1 MSAADRRI
9 RKLTPKGLVMFN
21 EQCEK
26 LKRKT
31 DETWAEVEDALV
43 TSGTC
48 AKDFHKIRE
57 VERLI
62 SVKFKDFCIAS
73 EDYKKYLL
81 SQNTEEAVNLLNE
94 LEVSMNKCFSIVK
107 RTSDELKET
116 KFELLETLS
125 HVSSN
130 VSSFQ
135 RAKAQAE
142 RAKLEL
148 IKREGE
154 LLKQKTDIEAK
165 ISIVRQE
172 KEIISA
178 EADFTEEEKIDLPIY
193 SREQMTSA
201 FILKHDHNPSNTED
215 GHIQQNQPYFEQNP
229 PISVQL
235 PEADDRH
242 PGYLNAVNQGCVP
255 SIPIHQMHQL
265 CAPSNSVN
273 PVCST
278 SISVPQVCASQ
289 NSVSQVNVPLNSVSQ
304 VSVPSNSVPQMRVPN
319 SVDQRSAPLN
329 AASQVFVP
337 SNSMRQ
343 VCVTTNSLP
352 HVITA
357 PNLVPPRTDNTSTMA
372 DFSKFLLRKDFLL
385 IRFTN
390 FDNRPESFNSWS
402 SSFRN
407 VY

>member
-107 RTSDELKET
+107 RTSDDLKET

-148 IKREGE
+148 IKKEGE
-154 LLKQKTDIEAK
+154 LLKQK
-165 ISIVRQE
+165 
-172 KEIISA
+172 
-178 EADFTEEEKIDLPIY
+178 
-193 SREQMTSA
+193 
-201 FILKHDHNPSNTED
+201 N
-215 GHIQQNQPYFEQNP
+215 
-229 PISVQL
+229 
-235 PEADDRH
+235 
-242 PGYLNAVNQGCVP
+242 
-255 SIPIHQMHQL
+255 
-265 CAPSNSVN
+265 
-273 PVCST
+273 
-278 SISVPQVCASQ
+278 
-289 NSVSQVNVPLNSVSQ
+289 
-304 VSVPSNSVPQMRVPN
+304 
-319 SVDQRSAPLN
+319 
-329 AASQVFVP
+329 
-337 SNSMRQ
+337 
-343 VCVTTNSLP
+343 
-352 HVITA
+352 
-357 PNLVPPRTDNTSTMA
+357 
-372 DFSKFLLRKDFLL
+372 
-385 IRFTN
+385 
-390 FDNRPESFNSWS
+390 
-402 SSFRN
+402 
-407 VY
+407 

>member
-1 MSAADRRI
+1 MSAEDRRI

-21 EQCEK
+21 EQCEQ
-26 LKRKT
+26 LKSKT
-31 DETWAEVEDALV
+31 DETLAEVEDALV

-48 AKDFHKIRE
+48 AKDFQKIRE

-62 SVKFKDFCIAS
+62 SVKFKDFCISS

-81 SQNTEEAVNLLNE
+81 SQSTEEAVNLLNE

-154 LLKQKTDIEAK
+154 LLKHKTDIEAK

-201 FILKHDHNPSNTED
+201 FILKYGPSFRVRRTTT
-215 GHIQQNQPYFEQNP
+215 
-229 PISVQL
+229 
-235 PEADDRH
+235 
-242 PGYLNAVNQGCVP
+242 
-255 SIPIHQMHQL
+255 
-265 CAPSNSVN
+265 
-273 PVCST
+273 CST
-278 SISVPQVCASQ
+278 RDNIPRSKTVDTNVGKWRTSV
-289 NSVSQVNVPLNSVSQ
+289 
-304 VSVPSNSVPQMRVPN
+304 
-319 SVDQRSAPLN
+319 
-329 AASQVFVP
+329 
-337 SNSMRQ
+337 
-343 VCVTTNSLP
+343 
-352 HVITA
+352 
-357 PNLVPPRTDNTSTMA
+357 
-372 DFSKFLLRKDFLL
+372 
-385 IRFTN
+385 
-390 FDNRPESFNSWS
+390 
-402 SSFRN
+402 
-407 VY
+407 